1 MLNKSRHNNV
11 SRGGG
16 VSNGEENQDPRDRNK
31 SSQQIEW
38 RKKLKGKQG
47 PIYWMPVSLC
57 DNDNPIDFFPISQEN
72 WSSEGLN
79 NTPKATQ
86 TVDGRSR
93 TQSRYDGK
101 TCILYI
107 GVIF

>member
-57 DNDNPIDFFPISQEN
+57 DMTTLLIFSQFP
-72 WSSEGLN
+72 
-79 NTPKATQ
+79 K
-86 TVDGRSR
+86 
-93 TQSRYDGK
+93 K
-101 TCILYI
+101 TE
-107 GVIF
+107 VQRV